1 MWRKWN
7 RGSCQFTVVS
17 PQKWSNYSVHGM
29 PVLQSTKGKF
39 GAALMALGLI
49 VFRTRDI
56 TGFKSYWFSVA
67 YLVMFSAALILNG
80 VAMHEEKSAKEK
92 RLPAASR

>member
-1 MWRKWN
+1 MR
-7 RGSCQFTVVS
+7 
-17 PQKWSNYSVHGM
+17 GM

-49 VFRTRDI
+49 VLSIRDI
-56 TGFKSYWFSVA
+56 AGFNSYWFSVA
-67 YLVMFSAALILNG
+67 YLVIFSAALILNG